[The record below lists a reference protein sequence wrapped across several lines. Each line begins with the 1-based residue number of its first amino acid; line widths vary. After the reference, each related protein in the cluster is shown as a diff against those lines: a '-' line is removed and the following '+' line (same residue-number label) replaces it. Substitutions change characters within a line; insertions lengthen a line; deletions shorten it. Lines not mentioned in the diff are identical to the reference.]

1 MPETQPHEM
10 PWIQD
15 PNDGTDADLQEAL
28 DMLNT
33 PEFAAAGQT
42 LDTAPLAPAEKKEAA
57 FKPPILPKRDTTPQ
71 PPVPPQE
78 EEEILDESEVEIINE
93 PIDDPSFLEAPQQGD
108 QADSNMA

>member
-42 LDTAPLAPAEKKEAA
+42 LDTVPLPPAEKKEAA
-57 FKPPILPKRDTTPQ
+57 FKPT
-71 PPVPPQE
+71 VPPQE
-78 EEEILDESEVEIINE
+78 EEGILDESEIEIIDE
-93 PIDDPSFLEAPQQGD
+93 SIDDPSFLEAPQQGD